1 MKDTIYYKQAELVL
15 RILPY
20 VSAEKV
26 FALKGGTAIN
36 FFVRDLPRISV
47 DIDLTY
53 VLINNR
59 DTALEDISRSIENI
73 STKIKRIFP
82 DCIVSFKKIRQPEAI
97 RTLIV
102 NLNGVTIKI
111 EPNLVIRGT
120 IYEPEVM
127 QLSQRAQDLFEMSV
141 NSKTLSFAE
150 LYGGKICAA
159 LDRQHPRDLFD
170 VHLLFEN
177 EGIDEQTRKAFLV
190 YLISHPRPIVE
201 VLNPT
206 LLDIG
211 KIFENQFEG
220 MTSIDIDL
228 MDLVETRKTLVTFL
242 KASLT
247 EEEKQFLLSVKM
259 GKPEWDQLNLKN
271 VGNFPAV
278 KWKLL
283 NIRKMEKLKHKKA
296 IEKLR
301 NYLEI

>member
-1 MKDTIYYKQAELVL
+1 
-15 RILPY
+15 
-20 VSAEKV
+20 
-26 FALKGGTAIN
+26 LK
-36 FFVRDLPRISV
+36 
-47 DIDLTY
+47 
-53 VLINNR
+53 
-59 DTALEDISRSIENI
+59 
-73 STKIKRIFP
+73 
-82 DCIVSFKKIRQPEAI
+82 
-97 RTLIV
+97 
-102 NLNGVTIKI
+102 
-111 EPNLVIRGT
+111 
-120 IYEPEVM
+120 
-127 QLSQRAQDLFEMSV
+127 
-141 NSKTLSFAE
+141 
-150 LYGGKICAA
+150 
-159 LDRQHPRDLFD
+159 
-170 VHLLFEN
+170 
-177 EGIDEQTRKAFLV
+177 
-190 YLISHPRPIVE
+190 

-271 VGNFPAV
+271 VENFPAV

>member
-1 MKDTIYYKQAELVL
+1 VKDTIYYKQAELVL

-20 VSAEKV
+20 VDSEKN

-36 FFVRDLPRISV
+36 FFLRDLPRFSI
-47 DIDLTY
+47 DIDLAY
-53 VLINNR
+53 VPVNSRNM
-59 DTALEDISRSIENI
+59 ALEDISRSIENI

-82 DCIVSFKKIRQPEAI
+82 DCILSFKKNKQHEAI
-97 RTLIV
+97 RSLIV
-102 NLNGVTIKI
+102 NQNGVTIKI

-120 IYEPEVM
+120 IYETKVM
-127 QLSQRAQDLFEMSV
+127 RLSQKAQNLFEMSV
-141 NSKTLSFAE
+141 SSKTLSSAE

-170 VHLLFEN
+170 VHLLLEN
-177 EGIDEQTRKAFLV
+177 EGINEQTRKAFLV

-206 LLDIG
+206 LLDIR
-211 KIFENQFEG
+211 KIFENEFQG
-220 MTSIDIDL
+220 MTLIDIELKDL
-228 MDLVETRKTLVTFL
+228 LETRKKLVTSL

-247 EEEKQFLLSVKM
+247 EEEKQFIGSVKM
-259 GKPEWDQLNLKN
+259 GQPEWDQLGLKDVENL
-271 VGNFPAV
+271 PAV
-278 KWKLL
+278 QWKLL
-283 NIRKMEKLKHKKA
+283 NIRKMEKSKHKKA

>member
-1 MKDTIYYKQAELVL
+1 VKDTIYYKQAELVL

-20 VSAEKV
+20 VNSEKV

-53 VLINNR
+53 VPINSR

-73 STKIKRIFP
+73 ARKIKRIFP
-82 DCIVSFKKIRQPEAI
+82 DCILTYKKISQPAAI

-127 QLSQRAQDLFEMSV
+127 QLSQKAQNLFEMSV
-141 NSKTLSFAE
+141 NSRTLSVAE
-150 LYGGKICAA
+150 LYAGKICAA

-211 KIFENQFEG
+211 HTFENEFKG
-220 MTSIDIDL
+220 MTSIDIEL
-228 MDLVETRKTLVTFL
+228 MELLATRKTLV
-242 KASLT
+242 ASLRASIT
-247 EEEKQFLLSVKM
+247 EDEKQFLLSLKM
-259 GKPEWDQLNLKN
+259 GKPEWDQLGLKS
-271 VGNFPAV
+271 VENFPAV

-283 NIRKMEKLKHKKA
+283 NIRKMEKTKHKKS

>member
-15 RILPY
+15 RILPF
-20 VSAEKV
+20 VNSEKN
-26 FALKGGTAIN
+26 FAIKGGTAIN

-47 DIDLTY
+47 DIDLSY
-53 VLINNR
+53 VPINSR

-73 STKIKRIFP
+73 STKIKRTFP
-82 DCIVSFKKIRQPEAI
+82 DCILSFKKIRQPEAI
-97 RTLIV
+97 RTLIINV
-102 NLNGVTIKI
+102 SGVTIKI

-120 IYEPEVM
+120 IYEPEIR
-127 QLSQRAQDLFEMSV
+127 QLSQKAQSLFEMSV
-141 NSKTLSFAE
+141 NTKTLSLAE

-271 VGNFPAV
+271 VENFPAV

>member
-1 MKDTIYYKQAELVL
+1 MK
-15 RILPY
+15 
-20 VSAEKV
+20 
-26 FALKGGTAIN
+26 
-36 FFVRDLPRISV
+36 
-47 DIDLTY
+47 
-53 VLINNR
+53 
-59 DTALEDISRSIENI
+59 
-73 STKIKRIFP
+73 
-82 DCIVSFKKIRQPEAI
+82 
-97 RTLIV
+97 
-102 NLNGVTIKI
+102 
-111 EPNLVIRGT
+111 
-120 IYEPEVM
+120 
-127 QLSQRAQDLFEMSV
+127 
-141 NSKTLSFAE
+141 
-150 LYGGKICAA
+150 
-159 LDRQHPRDLFD
+159 
-170 VHLLFEN
+170 
-177 EGIDEQTRKAFLV
+177 
-190 YLISHPRPIVE
+190 

-271 VGNFPAV
+271 VENFPAV